1 MSILV
6 VLLPPRERSGAPT
19 TGERTEPAPE
29 YAYVLSA
36 DGLNVVRQ
44 GRATAVLLPKADAV
58 IAWVGATEISW
69 HRVNLPKAPA
79 SKLRAALV
87 GVLEEQLLDDEAA
100 VHLAIA
106 PEASGGSAT
115 WVAAIHKR
123 WLAAHLERLEKA
135 GAFVERVVPAL
146 WPGDVPLGHFFTAS
160 EAADGSSAQTW
171 VAYSDNSGVR
181 CIRLAGTLVRDQ
193 LRVWARQGA
202 RWSASPAV
210 AAQAERWIGAP
221 VAVQPDAEHAL
232 QAVRSLWNLRQFDLS
247 ARARGSRWARESWK
261 RFLSPAWRPVRIGV
275 AALLGLHVVGI
286 NLWAWQ
292 QRSEIEQKKQAM
304 VSLLKA
310 SHPQI
315 GTIVDAPIQMRRAT
329 ENLRAAAGRIGDS
342 DLESALAV
350 AAQAWPDGQAPAQT
364 LRFET
369 GKLTLT
375 TGTWPV
381 DQVERF
387 RARLRTA
394 GWAADFADGR
404 LVLSRRDAGGSPS

>member
-6 VLLPPRERSGAPT
+6 VLLPSRKRSGARPA
-19 TGERTEPAPE
+19 GEPAEPATE

-36 DGLNVVRQ
+36 DGLNVARQ
-44 GRATAVLLPKADAV
+44 GRATPVLLPKADTV
-58 IAWVGATEISW
+58 IAWVAATEISW
-69 HRVNLPKAPA
+69 HRIDLPRAPA
-79 SKLRAALV
+79 AKLRAALV

-100 VHLAIA
+100 VHLAVA
-106 PEASGGSAT
+106 PEASGGSKT

-123 WLAAHLERLEKA
+123 WLADHLERLEKA
-135 GAFVERVVPAL
+135 GAFVERVVPAS

-171 VAYSDNSGVR
+171 VAFSDGDGVR

-202 RWSASPAV
+202 RWSTAPAV
-210 AAQAERWIGAP
+210 AAQAERWVGAP

-247 ARARGSRWARESWK
+247 ARARGSRLARDSWK
-261 RFLSPAWRPVRIGV
+261 RFLSPAWRPVRIGL
-275 AALLGLHVVGI
+275 AALLALHVIGI

-304 VSLLKA
+304 VSLLRA

-329 ENLRAAAGRIGDS
+329 DNLRAAAGRVGDT

-350 AAQAWPDGQAPAQT
+350 AAQAWPDGQTPAQT
-364 LRFET
+364 LRFES

-375 TGTWPV
+375 TGAWSG

-387 RARLRTA
+387 RSRLRTA
-394 GWAADFADGR
+394 GWTADFADGR
-404 LVLSRRDAGGSPS
+404 LVLSRREAGGSLL